1 MNKDKRKASLQEV
14 MTHEQE
20 YWLPVLVPAMELIN
34 LFGAGGGDF
43 FGVNDLPSPR
53 HNYDCWPGVT
63 L

>member
-34 LFGAGGGDF
+34 LFGAGGGTFLESMIYHHPDTTTIA
-43 FGVNDLPSPR
+43 GL
-53 HNYDCWPGVT
+53 G
-63 L
+63 